1 MLAPMPPNSP
11 LEALSKLTMLRGV
24 PREELVMLLNVG
36 QWVEVPKGGDLC
48 RQGELAD
55 HALLVVEGRL
65 KAWVYEGTRERAVSD
80 VYPGELV
87 GEAGLY
93 AAATHRTAT
102 LRAFT
107 DSCALRLTRG
117 SLEAMG
123 GSEVLAV
130 VQHHMLASMARRLRT
145 TNHAI
150 RRQWK
155 LREERM
161 AEEQETPKQQRA
173 WGKLKRFLGEL
184 A

>member
-1 MLAPMPPNSP
+1 MPPSSP
-11 LEALSKLTMLRGV
+11 VEALARLPMLRDA
-24 PREELVMLLNVG
+24 PRSELVMLLNVG
-36 QWVEVPKGGDLC
+36 QWVEVPKGGELC

-55 HALLVVEGRL
+55 HGMLIVEGRL

-93 AAATHRTAT
+93 AASSHRTAT
-102 LRAFT
+102 LRAFA
-107 DSCALRLTRG
+107 DSRALRLTRA

-123 GSEVLAV
+123 GTETLAAI
-130 VQHHMLASMARRLRT
+130 QHHMLAAMARRLRT

-150 RRQWK
+150 RRQWR
-155 LREERM
+155 LREEQQ
-161 AEEQETPKQQRA
+161 ADAAETPKQQTA